1 MNLFCHIRSA
11 CSWTLSN
18 ARAPRK
24 KKYKLNL
31 PELKQNSESNSQP
44 LPISCQIKLRTDE
57 KLCWAPWMKLVETN
71 VRLAYSASAIN
82 RVLSLGWKKN
92 LSLALCARSGH
103 ARLRESQLETTFPL
117 CTGSDKEKCERT
129 ELGKFCYQ
137 ASEALRGQLWALMA
151 ATKLR
156 NVVVV
161 TFSIFRVFTS
171 FYLIMNEMEFFVEIV
186 TYGKFAEMSFLLE
199 LEEFRRWNELLMFQ
213 W

>member
-1 MNLFCHIRSA
+1 MQLNVEQ
-11 CSWTLSN
+11 CSCT
-18 ARAPRK
+18 AK

-199 LEEFRRWNELLMFQ
+199 LEKLQRWNELLMFQ

>member
-1 MNLFCHIRSA
+1 MQLNVEQ
-11 CSWTLSN
+11 CSCT
-18 ARAPRK
+18 AK

>member
-1 MNLFCHIRSA
+1 
-11 CSWTLSN
+11 
-18 ARAPRK
+18 
-24 KKYKLNL
+24 
-31 PELKQNSESNSQP
+31 
-44 LPISCQIKLRTDE
+44 
-57 KLCWAPWMKLVETN
+57 MKLVETN